1 VGARSRQRAHG
12 PREIREKRSRIKT
25 GGSVSEDSTLQVELQ
40 KHDAGLPWS
49 HLRLPPFPQVAIRLL
64 QLANDENV
72 QLHEL
77 SDLISSDPAFTAEVL
92 TIANSL
98 LYAPR
103 YPVNSILQAVSVMGA
118 NQLQGMC
125 LTVGVRAF
133 LGKLLRFP
141 AMQDLW
147 RHNLA
152 CALTAE
158 QLASAGFMDKDIA
171 YTSGILHDLG
181 RFALAV
187 IRPTEYA
194 ELLHTHCG
202 PSASILDQEYE
213 ALGWDH
219 CDAGRHLVEDWKLPA
234 EFLAIVT
241 EHHSPRHIYAPWSM
255 PELIKVSCKM
265 ADAAGYPAF
274 PGCEVTPYSELLDEV
289 PEHERRQFHKDVDS
303 LAAAIGVR
311 IQAVESM

>member
-1 VGARSRQRAHG
+1 MQAELRIADAR
-12 PREIREKRSRIKT
+12 
-25 GGSVSEDSTLQVELQ
+25 
-40 KHDAGLPWS
+40 LPWS

-77 SDLISSDPAFTAEVL
+77 SNLISSDPAFAGEVL

-103 YPVNSILQAVSVMGA
+103 YPVSSILQAISVMGA

-133 LGKLLRFP
+133 LGKSLNLPTMR
-141 AMQDLW
+141 DLW

-194 ELLHTHCG
+194 ELLQTHCG
-202 PSASILDQEYE
+202 SSASILRRECE
-213 ALGWDH
+213 CLGWDH
-219 CDAGRHLVEDWKLPA
+219 CDAGRHLVADWKLPA
-234 EFLAIVT
+234 DFEPIVT
-241 EHHSPRHIYAPWSM
+241 EHHSSRRTHGPWGM
-255 PELIKVSCKM
+255 AELIKVSCKM

-274 PGCEVTPYSELLDEV
+274 PGCEVVPYSELLDEI
-289 PEHERRQFHKDVDS
+289 PERERGRFHQDAAS
-303 LAAAIGVR
+303 LGSRIAAR
-311 IQAVESM
+311 IQAVESA